1 MLEGGAQ
8 TLRDLGLTNR
18 QIRIFFELLKYEG
31 ITARTLAS
39 ASKLARQDV
48 YKVLD
53 ELQEL
58 GLVEKR
64 IDVPTRFTAVCFKDA
79 LSILLSRKVRET
91 YDLKVR
97 TKKLMN
103 SLRKQNE
110 RKEKGGDLKVFM
122 VPEGELVVL
131 RLQRA
136 IQNAGK
142 SIDLVSSNKS
152 LPQGV
157 FSLVA
162 DLKRA
167 IVRGVKIRC
176 LTDEPEDYGL
186 QWDIFRGLIATP
198 SFEIRTL
205 PKHLPHHPW
214 ERFCIYDNKELCIV
228 LSPEIDFAKS
238 PLLWSN
244 YSGITEVC
252 QTHFDMMWNESRKS
266 ILYGYQYLS

>member
-8 TLRDLGLTNR
+8 TLRELGLTSR
-18 QIRIFFELLKYEG
+18 QLRVFFELLKYDG
-31 ITARTLAS
+31 VTARALSS

-58 GLVEKR
+58 GLVERR
-64 IDVPTRFTAVCFKDA
+64 INIPTRFEAVSFKDA
-79 LSILLSRKVRET
+79 LSILLDRKIKET
-91 YDLKVR
+91 SNLKAK
-97 TKKLMN
+97 TKKLMG
-103 SLRKQNE
+103 SLKKENE
-110 RKEKGGDLKVFM
+110 KKSEDGDPKVFL

-136 IQNAGK
+136 IENSEK
-142 SIDLVSSNKS
+142 SINLVSSNKS
-152 LPQGV
+152 LPQGM

-167 IVRGVKIRC
+167 VARGVKIRC

-186 QWDIFRGLIATP
+186 QWDVFRGLIATP

-205 PKHLPHHPW
+205 PKRLPHHPW
-214 ERFCIYDNKELCIV
+214 GRFCIYDNKELCIA

-266 ILYGYQYLS
+266 ILYGS